1 MLSTLVKFPPGLLGN
16 STLDFK
22 QVPLDKEKNYHV
34 PMVIQRKC
42 TFLSKSPTGLSSS
55 AAGEEGEEALSFL
68 KPPRAMLCTLVKV
81 SRLVQLT
88 Q

>member
-16 STLDFK
+16 STLDFE
-22 QVPLDKEKNYHV
+22 QVPLDKEKNV